1 MPINTRPQSGKLR
14 ELLFFAVILKP
25 SRRLDVASIMRH
37 LSVPSAQT
45 QTWLDFCKSNGWLFS
60 EAGVHPLDGGRKG
73 IPLLDNAPIA
83 GDSVWQG
90 MPEVMVDGRVKGPSH
105 WTQRLD
111 EEIFKKMEGEWP
123 SAFEVQG
130 DLQIVKIEPELQ
142 QFESNIAAAMLH
154 QSPNIR
160 VICADEGVQGDFR
173 IRKLRV
179 LQSRDGNESTLTRIK
194 ENGYSLWVDPTKVYF
209 SIRLSTQRINTVTSA
224 KNLSQRLGRGIVVCD
239 PYAGVGPSMGALLA
253 EDGLVS
259 GYHVGDLNPQ
269 AVELLQMNIEHLVSK
284 SSGSNFSPATIRCAD
299 ATKWAMDD
307 GLVESCDLLLV
318 NLPHDSISHLP
329 KLIPLL
335 KKGDTTVLRGWAII
349 DKDEFESQKQLIIE
363 VIEKTSTII
372 ESVTIEEI
380 KGFSSSKCFAC
391 FEVWL
396 SRPI

>member
-1 MPINTRPQSGKLR
+1 
-14 ELLFFAVILKP
+14 
-25 SRRLDVASIMRH
+25 MRH

-60 EAGVHPLDGGRKG
+60 EAGVHPLEGGRKG
-73 IPLLDNAPIA
+73 IPLLDSAPIT

-111 EEIFKKMEGEWP
+111 EEIFKKMESEWP
-123 SAFEVQG
+123 AAFEVQG

-142 QFESNIAAAMLH
+142 QFESNIAEAMLH

-179 LQSRDGNESTLTRIK
+179 VQSRDGNESTLTRIK
-194 ENGYSLWVDPTKVYF
+194 ENGYSLWVDPSKVYF

-269 AVELLQMNIEHLVSK
+269 AVELLQMNIEHLVTK
-284 SSGSNFSPATIRCAD
+284 SSSSSFSPATIRCAD
-299 ATKWAMDD
+299 ATKWAMDNE
-307 GLVESCDLLLV
+307 LVESCDLLLV

-329 KLIPLL
+329 ELIPLL
-335 KKGDTTVLRGWAII
+335 KKGDTTILRGWAII

-363 VIEKTSTII
+363 AIEKTSAII